1 MKVSKIEIRY
11 QNNIIAKLDKK
22 SSIVLLTKGKYLR
35 DNFSLKYAPN
45 KKTEQEKT
53 VIPTEYKQ
61 ELIPDSNNVFSKVTV
76 NAITRDVVDNLTAT
90 NYISNIKTSL
100 EEKGVVL
107 SGSEKI
113 QDISQK
119 ILDIRTEGGS
129 AAEPYVEEIFDSDDN
144 LIGVSFH
151 GHTITNKYAYN
162 NEPELREVLL
172 SSRLEEIQSYSFAGA
187 AKLSSIAFP
196 SSLLIIGDYAFSRCS
211 SLSLIILPPRLQ
223 TIGINA
229 FSSCIAMTQVIFE
242 GVPTTIDKNCFSN
255 CSNLTTINVPWSEG
269 EVANAPW
276 GATNAT
282 INYNY
287 QGGNEE

>member
-11 QNNIIAKLDKK
+11 KNKIIAKLDKK
-22 SSIVLLTKGKYLR
+22 SSIVLLTKGKYLQ
-35 DNFSLKYAPN
+35 DNISLKYAPN
-45 KKTEQEKT
+45 KKIEQEKT

-61 ELIPDSNNVFSKVTV
+61 EFVPDSNNVFSKVIV
-76 NAITRDVVDNLTAT
+76 NPITRDVVDNLTAT

-100 EEKGVVL
+100 EEKGIIL

-129 AAEPYVEEIFDSDDN
+129 AAEPYVEEVFDSDDN

-223 TIGINA
+223 TVGISA
-229 FSSCIAMTQVIFE
+229 FSSCTAITQVIFE
-242 GVPTTIDKNCFSN
+242 GVPTIIDKNCFSN

-276 GATNAT
+276 GAINAT